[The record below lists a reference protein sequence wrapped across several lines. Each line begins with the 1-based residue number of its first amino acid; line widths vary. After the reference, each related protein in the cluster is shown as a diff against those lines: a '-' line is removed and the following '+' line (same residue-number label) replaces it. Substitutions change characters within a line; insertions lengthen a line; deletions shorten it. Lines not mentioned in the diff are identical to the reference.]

1 MKEKVK
7 LAGLMSE
14 VIAEARSSPEISE
27 PQRASRSH
35 TTIYLDPRVLREICQ
50 TALDLGL
57 KPHDLLIEGVN
68 LMLREHGGRP
78 SIDDLLK
85 G

>member
-14 VIAEARSSPEISE
+14 VIAKPAPSPEISE

-35 TTIYLDPRVLREICQ
+35 TTIYLDPRVLREIRQ

-68 LMLREHGGRP
+68 LMLREHGRP